1 MLPSDLQLHTQF
13 TSRFGSLGHL
23 DGYRIADKEHLGKQN
38 LQEKSLIQGRRTFH
52 PVRENRRF
60 WYEDLERDRAER
72 GRRKK

>member
-23 DGYRIADKEHLGKQN
+23 NGHRIADKGHLGKQKLRERSL
-38 LQEKSLIQGRRTFH
+38 LQERRTF
-52 PVRENRRF
+52 RRARGNRRF